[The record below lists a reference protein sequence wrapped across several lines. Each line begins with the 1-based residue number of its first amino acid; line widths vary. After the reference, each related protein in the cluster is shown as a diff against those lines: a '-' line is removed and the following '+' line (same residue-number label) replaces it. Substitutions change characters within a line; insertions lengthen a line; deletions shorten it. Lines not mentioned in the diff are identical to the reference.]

1 MNSQKAEGD
10 WCIISF
16 DGNILRVKL
25 VHQNRGKFK
34 IVDYT
39 KGSKYVNRIVDA
51 GDILQVE
58 KRVSLLNT
66 NEEF

>member
-1 MNSQKAEGD
+1 MALNSQKAEGD

-16 DGNILRVKL
+16 DGNILRVKQ

-34 IVDYT
+34 IVDDT

-58 KRVSLLNT
+58 K
-66 NEEF
+66 

>member
-16 DGNILRVKL
+16 DGNILRVKQ

-34 IVDYT
+34 IVDDT

-58 KRVSLLNT
+58 K
-66 NEEF
+66 